1 MVMFVI
7 RPNNFLQ
14 VCRKMLQPQ
23 GGTDEISVLEWV
35 LGLYYTSLLARELSQ
50 WHLVNLST
58 CTA

>member
-1 MVMFVI
+1 
-7 RPNNFLQ
+7 
-14 VCRKMLQPQ
+14 MLQPQ

-35 LGLYYTSLLARELSQ
+35 LGLYYTFLLARELSQ